1 MKTIRVSQFGDPS
14 MLKLENIAEPI
25 PGARQVVVELRAI
38 GVNPV
43 EAYMRS
49 GIYPI
54 KPSLPYT
61 PGADGAGVVKSVG
74 KDAPKYSPGDRVYIA
89 GSISG
94 TYAQQA
100 LCEERTVFPLPKHV
114 SFAQG
119 AALGIPYGTAYRAV
133 FHKAGVRAGETALI
147 HGASGAVGIAAV
159 QLARAAGL
167 RVIGTAGSE
176 RGKQLVLAEGAH
188 EVLDH
193 SQPDHFEKALALTE
207 GRGYDAIIEMLANVN
222 LGRDLPILA
231 KFGRVVVVGSRGPA
245 EITPRDAMSRDAT
258 ILAMTMWNVSP
269 EELASIHAAISAGL
283 ENKTLRPV
291 ISREIPLA
299 LAPEAHKAVME
310 PGAQGKIVL
319 IP

>member
-1 MKTIRVSQFGDPS
+1 MKAIRVHQFGDPS
-14 MLKLENIAEPI
+14 VLKLEDVPDPVAG
-25 PGARQVVVELRAI
+25 PGQVVVELHAI

-43 EAYMRS
+43 ETYMRS
-49 GIYPI
+49 GVYPI

-61 PGADGAGVVKSVG
+61 PGADGAGAVKSIG
-74 KDAPKYSPGDRVYIA
+74 KDVKKHSVGDRVYTA
-89 GSISG
+89 GSVSG

-100 LCEERTVFPLPKHV
+100 LCDEQSVFALPSHI

-119 AALGIPYGTAYRAV
+119 AGLGIPYGTAYRAV
-133 FHKAGVRAGETALI
+133 FHKAKVRAGETILI
-147 HGASGAVGIAAV
+147 HGASGAVGIAAL

-167 RVIGTAGSE
+167 RVIGTAGSDRGE
-176 RGKQLVLAEGAH
+176 RLALAEGADD
-188 EVLDH
+188 VLDH
-193 SQPDHFEKALALTE
+193 TQPDHFEKALALTG

-245 EITPRDAMSRDAT
+245 EITPRDAMTRDGS

-269 EELASIHAAISAGL
+269 EDLASIHAGIFAGL

-291 ISREIPLA
+291 VSREIPLSQ
-299 LAPEAHKAVME
+299 APEAHKAVME
-310 PGAQGKIVL
+310 PGARGKILL

>member
-1 MKTIRVSQFGDPS
+1 MKAIRVNQFGDAS
-14 MLKLENIAEPI
+14 VLKLEDVPDPI
-25 PGARQVVVELRAI
+25 PGPGQVVVELHAI

-43 EAYMRS
+43 ETYMRS
-49 GIYPI
+49 GVYPV

-61 PGADGAGVVKSVG
+61 PGADGAGVVKPVG
-74 KDAPKYSPGDRVYIA
+74 KDARKYKPGDRVYTA

-100 LCEERTVFPLPKHV
+100 LCEERTVFPLPSHA

-119 AALGIPYGTAYRAV
+119 AAIGIPYGTAYRAF
-133 FHKAGVRAGETALI
+133 FHKAEVRAGETVLI

-167 RVIGTAGSE
+167 RVVGTAGSD
-176 RGKQLVLAEGAH
+176 RGRQLVLAEGAH

-193 SQPDHFEKALALTE
+193 TQADHFEKALALTD
-207 GRGYDAIIEMLANVN
+207 GRGYDVILEMLANVN
-222 LGRDLPILA
+222 LGRDLPLLG

-245 EITPRDAMSRDAT
+245 EITPRDAMTRDAT
-258 ILAMTMWNVSP
+258 ILGMTMFNATP
-269 EELASIHAAISAGL
+269 ADIASIHAAIFAGL
-283 ENKTLRPV
+283 EDKTLRPV

-299 LAPEAHKAVME
+299 QAPEAHKAVME
-310 PGAQGKIVL
+310 SGAYGKIVL
-319 IP
+319 VP